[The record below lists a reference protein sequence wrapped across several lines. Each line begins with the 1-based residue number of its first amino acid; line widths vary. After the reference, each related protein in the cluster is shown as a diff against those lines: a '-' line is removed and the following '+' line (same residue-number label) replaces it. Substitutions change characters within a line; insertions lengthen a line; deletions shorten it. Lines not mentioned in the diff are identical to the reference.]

1 MKKHK
6 TLKAWADDGDRKH
19 GTISGA
25 VEKRVMRFWRARA
38 EAMAAAAG
46 LVVLSA
52 APGHWAARQRAPR
65 AGRGRRSI
73 DGAGRHCP
81 RRAVLV
87 VLSAEL
93 LHGAFH

>member
-1 MKKHK
+1 
-6 TLKAWADDGDRKH
+6 
-19 GTISGA
+19 
-25 VEKRVMRFWRARA
+25 MRFWRARA